1 MHLPNGSQIFIESQ
15 RQLQGQVS
23 AIQKGRD
30 AIVTVVGHSL
40 VSGDVVV
47 FQGGGMDGMYAKV
60 QRYDT
65 NRFFLRGTDNF
76 LRSKNFDFVGS
87 LCYKVTAWTEI
98 PCVQDINFEG
108 GEQQYYNYQCLSDDR
123 EQQLKTFK
131 SAQSVTITYA
141 WEFSDAVNDIAR
153 KADEDEVKR
162 LVYMTIPRAKEVRY
176 WSGTISFNS
185 TVNTTVNEMET
196 TSLTVNLAHP
206 QSQMP
211 EVISDVIPV
220 ESITV
225 MIDSLIP
232 GQVQIGEYAGRRIS
246 LFPSTANSNAVDW
259 ELSNDKVAEIVSGS
273 FTGIKGKSEGMA
285 ELAVT
290 SRDSGGA
297 RGAVPFQV
305 IPAIQMSTATID
317 YQLPARR
324 AKVGTSF
331 NASVV
336 NPVPANSGE
345 EVQLELTSN
354 GAARI
359 ENRSYNGRST
369 SIAVVG
375 ASTFKVVLSAYFR
388 GNTGGGAIR
397 VTETPGWIFGF
408 RELVSMNGLTDIS
421 DSNWPTAENFRN
433 LIKFEHS
440 GTRRITK
447 MRASP
452 NTTDF
457 LLFECGG
464 SARVDLIAGPDMPL
478 EQGSYSIMPD
488 KSVALVAQAN
498 GKWTLQVLN

>member
-40 VSGDVVV
+40 TSGDVVI
-47 FQGGGMDGMYAKV
+47 FQGGGMDGMFAKV
-60 QRYDT
+60 QRFDT

-141 WEFSDAVNDIAR
+141 WEFSDAVNNIAR

-176 WSGTISFNS
+176 WSGSISFNS

-196 TSLTVNLAHP
+196 TSLIVNLAHP
-206 QSQMP
+206 QAQMP
-211 EVISDVIPV
+211 ELIPGNIPV

-232 GQVQIGEYAGRRIS
+232 GQLQVGEYATRRIS
-246 LFPSTANSNAVDW
+246 LFPATANSSAVDW
-259 ELSNDKVAEIVSGS
+259 EISNTNVAEMVSGDY
-273 FTGIKGKSEGMA
+273 TGVKGLKEGMF

-290 SRDSGGA
+290 SRDSGKA
-297 RGAVPFQV
+297 RGALPMQV
-305 IPAIQMSTATID
+305 IPYIPMRSANVLSSNA
-317 YQLPARR
+317 ARR
-324 AKVGTSF
+324 ASVGSTVRFSLD
-331 NASVV
+331 SI
-336 NPVPANSGE
+336 VPSDSGE
-345 EVQLELTSN
+345 EMTMRSSN
-354 GAARI
+354 QGVGRLDKV
-359 ENRSYNGRST
+359 NTNGRSCDVT
-369 SIAVVG
+369 VVG
-375 ASTFKVVLSAYFR
+375 ASTFKIELWSVPRNVKVSELEGWFFGVKDAIELF
-388 GNTGGGAIR
+388 GNGNLGSGDT
-397 VTETPGWIFGF
+397 
-408 RELVSMNGLTDIS
+408 
-421 DSNWPTAENFRN
+421 WPTTDAYRN
-433 LIKFEHS
+433 LIKFMHS
-440 GTRRITK
+440 GDRSIVAFRKAPQTSDFYVLESGPNARTIIKAGAATNMNLSSDYIIERGKVVAIV
-447 MRASP
+447 ASP
-452 NTTDF
+452 SSTT
-457 LLFECGG
+457 G
-464 SARVDLIAGPDMPL
+464 IW
-478 EQGSYSIMPD
+478 SIQ
-488 KSVALVAQAN
+488 ALN
-498 GKWTLQVLN
+498 